1 VSRKKPPRTVKRA
14 RASQRQRAVQPA
26 AAAPPARIE
35 LDARLTIVQ
44 AADLHRLLMTRLAAG
59 EPVVIDGSRV
69 EEIDTAILQLLT
81 CLWRTA
87 QERGIACTWHGASE
101 PLRYTA
107 DLIGVAGVLS
117 LPSLRDRGDA
127 AA

>member
-14 RASQRQRAVQPA
+14 RASQRPRAVQPA
-26 AAAPPARIE
+26 AAPPPARIE